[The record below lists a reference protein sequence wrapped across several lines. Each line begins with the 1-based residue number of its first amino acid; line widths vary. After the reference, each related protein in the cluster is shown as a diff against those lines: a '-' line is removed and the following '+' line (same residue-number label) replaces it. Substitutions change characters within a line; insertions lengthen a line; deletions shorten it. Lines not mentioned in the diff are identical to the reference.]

1 MSYTPLQRLFRLLK
15 PNSKAITN
23 LYFFSVVKAIIA
35 LSLPLGIQAII
46 NLIQGGEISVSW
58 VVLVGIVLLG
68 YFFSGIIQIIE
79 LKITEGLQRDIF
91 ARSAFDF
98 AFRIPRIQ
106 LDALHNK
113 YTPELMNRFFDT
125 ITVQKGV
132 AKILL
137 ELVGTG
143 ISIIFG
149 LILISFYHPFF
160 ILFSFLVVLLFFVIG
175 NYVFQRG
182 LRSSIVESKYKYK
195 VAFWLEE
202 VARTQDTFR
211 LSGTSMLPVNKTDIL
226 VGDYLKARESHFKL
240 LVGQYYLFMI
250 FKILVA
256 AGFLI
261 LGGVLVFNQ
270 QMNLGQFVAA
280 EIIILLLISATEK
293 VLLTFETV
301 YDLLTSI
308 EKLGEVTDLPLEKNT
323 LDQIESDP
331 SKKGMSV
338 KVLDLSFKYPKQTEN
353 VINDLNFSIDAGEI
367 VSISGSSGA
376 GKATLL
382 KLMTAF
388 YTPQKGSI
396 LYDDIPIN
404 NYNIVQLRSVM
415 TECISESNIFDGSI
429 HDNITLGEDYE
440 ISDIIRTIK
449 MVNLYSYIEG
459 LPDGLNTIIGPQGK
473 LLSGSVAQKLIL
485 VRVLMRN
492 SKLLIIEDIFKNL
505 EKEEKMTILQNVFE
519 MKKGIT
525 IILVT
530 KDVDIQQMTDRTLFM
545 QNGKVQLITHHKN

>member
-1 MSYTPLQRLFRLLK
+1 MTYTPLQRLFKLLK

-79 LKITEGLQRDIF
+79 LKITEGLQKDIF

-182 LRSSIVESKYKYK
+182 LKSSIIESKYKYK

-211 LSGTSMLPVNKTDIL
+211 LSGTSMLPVKKTDLL
-226 VGDYLKARESHFKL
+226 VSDYLKARDNHFRL

-323 LDQIESDP
+323 LDQIKSDP
-331 SKKGMSV
+331 TKQGMSV
-338 KVLDLSFKYPKQTEN
+338 KVLDLAFKYPKQTEN
-353 VINDLNFSIDAGEI
+353 VIDNLNFSIDAGEI

-429 HDNITLGEDYE
+429 LENITLGEDYE
-440 ISDIIRTIK
+440 MSDIIRTIK
-449 MVNLYSYIEG
+449 LVNLYSYIEG
-459 LPDGLNTIIGPQGK
+459 LPDGLNTHIGPQGK

-505 EKEEKMTILQNVFE
+505 EREEKINILKNVFKI
-519 MKKGIT
+519 KKGIT
-525 IILVT
+525 IVVVT
-530 KDVDIQQMTDRTLFM
+530 KDTDIQQMTDKTFFM
-545 QNGKVQLITHHKN
+545 EKGKVQLITQHKN

>member
-1 MSYTPLQRLFRLLK
+1 MTYTPLQRLFKLLK

-79 LKITEGLQRDIF
+79 LKITEGLQKDIF

-182 LRSSIVESKYKYK
+182 LRSSIIESKYKYK

-211 LSGTSMLPVNKTDIL
+211 LSGTSMLPVKKTDLL
-226 VGDYLKARESHFKL
+226 VSDYLKARDNHFRL

-323 LDQIESDP
+323 MDQIKSDP
-331 SKKGMSV
+331 SKQGMSV
-338 KVLDLSFKYPKQTEN
+338 KVIDLAFKYPKQTEN
-353 VINDLNFSIDAGEI
+353 VIDNLNFSIDSGEI

-429 HDNITLGEDYE
+429 LENITLGEEYE
-440 ISDIIRTIK
+440 MSDIISTIK
-449 MVNLYSYIEG
+449 LVNLYSFIES
-459 LPDGLNTIIGPQGK
+459 LPDGLNTHIGPQGK

-505 EKEEKMTILQNVFE
+505 EREEKINILKNVFK

-525 IILVT
+525 IVVVT
-530 KDVDIQQMTDRTLFM
+530 KDTDIHLLTDKTFFM
-545 QNGKVQLITHHKN
+545 EKGKVQLITQHKN

>member
-1 MSYTPLQRLFRLLK
+1 MTYTPLQRLFKLLK
-15 PNSKAITN
+15 PNKKAITN
-23 LYFFSVVKAIIA
+23 LYFFSVVKALIA

-58 VVLVGIVLLG
+58 IVLVGIVLLG

-79 LKITEGLQRDIF
+79 LKITEGLQKDIF

-98 AFRIPRIQ
+98 AFRIPRIK

-113 YTPELMNRFFDT
+113 YAPELMNRFFDT

-160 ILFSFLVVLLFFVIG
+160 ILFSFLILLLFFVIG

-182 LRSSIVESKYKYK
+182 LKSSIIESKYKYK

-202 VARTQDTFR
+202 VARAQDTFR
-211 LSGTSMLPVNKTDIL
+211 LSGNSMLPVTKTDIL
-226 VGDYLKARESHFKL
+226 VNDYLIAREGHFKL

-256 AGFLI
+256 AGFLV

-308 EKLGEVTDLPLEKNT
+308 EKLGEVTDLPLEQNT
-323 LDQIESDP
+323 QGKIKTDK

-338 KVLDLSFKYPKQTEN
+338 KVKDLTFKYPKQQDE
-353 VINDLNFSIDAGEI
+353 VINNLNFSIENGEI

-396 LYDDIPIN
+396 LYDGIPIN
-404 NYNIVQLRSVM
+404 NYNIEQLRSVM
-415 TECISESNIFDGSI
+415 TECSSESTIFDGSI
-429 HDNITLGEDYE
+429 LDNITLGFKYPLN
-440 ISDIIRTIK
+440 DIVYSLKI
-449 MVNLYSYIEG
+449 VNLYDFIEG
-459 LPDGLNTIIGPQGK
+459 LPEGLNTHIGPQGK
-473 LLSGSVAQKLIL
+473 LLSGSVSQKLIL
-485 VRVLMRN
+485 ARVLMRD

-505 EKEEKMTILQNVFE
+505 EKEEKINILKDVLD
-519 MKKGIT
+519 MKKGLT
-525 IILVT
+525 IIIVT
-530 KDVDIQQMTDRTLFM
+530 KDTDIQKMTDKTFFM
-545 QNGKVQLITHHKN
+545 QKGKIQFINQHKN

>member
-1 MSYTPLQRLFRLLK
+1 MTYTPLQRLFKLLK

-79 LKITEGLQRDIF
+79 LKITEGLQKDIF

-182 LRSSIVESKYKYK
+182 LRSSIIESKYKYK

-211 LSGTSMLPVNKTDIL
+211 LSGTSMLPVKKTDLL
-226 VGDYLKARESHFKL
+226 VSDYLKARDNHFRL

-323 LDQIESDP
+323 MDQIKSDP
-331 SKKGMSV
+331 SKQGMSV
-338 KVLDLSFKYPKQTEN
+338 KVIDLEFKYPKQTEN
-353 VINDLNFSIDAGEI
+353 VIDNLNFSIDSGEI

-429 HDNITLGEDYE
+429 LENITLGEEYE
-440 ISDIIRTIK
+440 MSDIISTIK
-449 MVNLYSYIEG
+449 LVNLYSFIES
-459 LPDGLNTIIGPQGK
+459 LPDGLNTHIGPQGK

-505 EKEEKMTILQNVFE
+505 EREEKINILKNVFK

-525 IILVT
+525 IVVVT
-530 KDVDIQQMTDRTLFM
+530 KDTDIHLLTDKTFFLEK
-545 QNGKVQLITHHKN
+545 GKVQLITQHKN